1 MLPVP
6 EQHSQDFK
14 RVQTNGPVHMR
25 TMVLQYLALTL
36 WRLFM
41 KTYVYGSYMCVY
53 SCVYASTK
61 RLVCNVS
68 LKEI

>member
-1 MLPVP
+1 
-6 EQHSQDFK
+6 
-14 RVQTNGPVHMR
+14 
-25 TMVLQYLALTL
+25 
-36 WRLFM
+36 M

-68 LKEI
+68 LKEISEGVKDSELTTV